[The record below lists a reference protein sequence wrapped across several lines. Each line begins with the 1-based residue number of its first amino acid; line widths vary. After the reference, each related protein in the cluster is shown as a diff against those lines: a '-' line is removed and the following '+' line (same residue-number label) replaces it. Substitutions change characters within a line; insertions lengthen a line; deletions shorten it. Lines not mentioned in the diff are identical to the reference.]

1 MGIAVGAGTGHDG
14 VVFGAIDGVNAT
26 AQEARDDGAV
36 FANNARSRRR
46 IPDAPVVWCLDEHAI
61 GEHFV
66 SGKDFLFF
74 FLSGYGQGLKDEE
87 YVGK

>member
-1 MGIAVGAGTGHDG
+1 
-14 VVFGAIDGVNAT
+14 
-26 AQEARDDGAV
+26 
-36 FANNARSRRR
+36 
-46 IPDAPVVWCLDEHAI
+46 VVWCLDEHAI